1 MDEIH
6 EYYSQE
12 LLISDLSELK
22 TRFHRKREN
31 AEKLSQSFYRI
42 GLDKRAQYTKDCGTQ
57 LAFGHDRDI
66 TDTFTT
72 KGRLRHANFC
82 RDKLCPMCNWRRS
95 VKCFH
100 QLSQVLDQ
108 IQDKYAFIFLTLT
121 VVNPSGFDLRKTID
135 QMAKGWKA
143 FHDRKI
149 FQDVV
154 KGFSRT
160 LEITYNKKSD
170 TYHPHYHVLIA
181 VNKSYGK
188 KGKYIKHGEW
198 LQMWR
203 DCFGDQNIEFVNVQ
217 FVKDKFD
224 KDKAVREFEIEQRKS
239 ISETANYG
247 SNITGALL
255 EVTKY
260 SIKDTDYLHNSIEL
274 TDKVI
279 STLCAQISGVKMIS
293 FGGIIRKIRHDL
305 NQDDPEDGDLTIVD
319 GEKLNPMMQRLIMR
333 YEWQIGAYVLVDSF
347 VENIE

>member
-12 LLISDLSELK
+12 LLISDLSELN

-31 AEKLSQSFYRI
+31 AVKLSQSFYRI
-42 GLDKRAQYTKDCGTQ
+42 GLNKRAQLTQECGTM
-57 LAFGHDRDI
+57 LSFGHETDLS
-66 TDTFTT
+66 DTFTI
-72 KGRLRHANFC
+72 KGRLQRANFC

-100 QLSQVLDQ
+100 QLSQVLDL
-108 IQDKYAFIFLTLT
+108 IQDKYSFIFLTLT
-121 VVNPSGFDLRKTID
+121 VVNPSGSDLRATID
-135 QMAKGWKA
+135 QMAHGWDK
-143 FHDRKI
+143 FNKRKH
-149 FQDVV
+149 FKDVV
-154 KGFSRT
+154 KGYSRT

-181 VNKSYGK
+181 VSKTYGK
-188 KGKYIKHGEW
+188 KGKYLKHSEW

-224 KDKAVREFEIEQRKS
+224 KNQALREFEIEQRKS
-239 ISETANYG
+239 VSETANYG

-260 SIKDTDYLHNSIEL
+260 SVKDKDYLHDNENL
-274 TDKVI
+274 TDKVV
-279 STLCAQISGVKMIS
+279 STLASEISGVRMIS
-293 FGGIIRKIRHDL
+293 FGGIIKKIRHDL
-305 NQDDPEDGDLTIVD
+305 NQDDPEEGDLTIVE
-319 GEKLNPMMQRLIMR
+319 GEKLTPMLRRLIMR
-333 YEWQIGAYVLVDSF
+333 YEWQIGAYVLVDSY
-347 VENIE
+347 VENC

>member
-12 LLISDLSELK
+12 LLISDLSELN
-22 TRFHRKREN
+22 TRFVRKREN
-31 AEKLSQSFYRI
+31 AVKLSQSFYRI
-42 GLDKRAQYTKDCGTQ
+42 GLNKRAQLTQECGTM
-57 LAFGHDRDI
+57 LSFGHETDI
-66 TDTFTT
+66 SDTFTI
-72 KGRLRHANFC
+72 KGRLQRANFC

-100 QLSQVLDQ
+100 QLSQVLDL
-108 IQDKYAFIFLTLT
+108 IQDKYSFIFLTLT
-121 VVNPSGFDLRKTID
+121 VVNPSGSDLRVTVD
-135 QMAKGWKA
+135 QMAHGWKN
-143 FHDRKI
+143 FIKRKH
-149 FQDVV
+149 FKEVV
-154 KGFSRT
+154 KGYSKT
-160 LEITYNKKSD
+160 LEITYNKKAD

-181 VNKSYGK
+181 VSKSYGK
-188 KGKYIKHGEW
+188 KGKYLKHSEW

-224 KDKAVREFEIEQRKS
+224 KNQALREFEIEQRKS
-239 ISETANYG
+239 VSETANYG

-260 SIKDTDYLHNSIEL
+260 SVKDKDYLHDNVNL
-274 TDKVI
+274 TDKVV
-279 STLCAQISGVKMIS
+279 STLASEISGVRMIS
-293 FGGIIRKIRHDL
+293 FGGIIKKIRHDL

-333 YEWQIGAYVLVDSF
+333 YEWQIGAYVLVDSY
-347 VENIE
+347 VENC